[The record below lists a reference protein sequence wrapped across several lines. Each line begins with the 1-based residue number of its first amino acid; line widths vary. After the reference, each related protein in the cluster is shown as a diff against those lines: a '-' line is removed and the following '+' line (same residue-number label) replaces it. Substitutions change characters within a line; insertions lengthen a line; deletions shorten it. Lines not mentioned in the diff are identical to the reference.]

1 MRISRKVRVPMSG
14 LEQEILSALKDTR
27 ELTGEALH
35 RAIDKTAS
43 ETVSRIKEKAPVKT
57 GAYRSGWTSKV
68 TIKSRRGGYGR
79 TIYNNGRTVDGKRC
93 YRLAHLLQNGHGGP
107 RPAGA
112 HPHIPQDDET
122 EALLE
127 KNIESEMSK
136 G

>member
-1 MRISRKVRVPMSG
+1 MRSSRKVRVPMSG
-14 LEQEILSALKDTR
+14 LEQEILSALKETR
-27 ELTGEALH
+27 ELTDDALH
-35 RAIDKTAS
+35 KAIDKTTR
-43 ETVSRIKEKAPVKT
+43 ETVSRIKGMAPVKS
-57 GAYRSGWTSKV
+57 GKYKGGWTSKV
-68 TIKSRRGGYGR
+68 TIMPRRGGYGR
-79 TIYNNGRTVDGKRC
+79 TVYNGPR
-93 YRLAHLLQNGHGGP
+93 YRIAHLLQNGHGGP